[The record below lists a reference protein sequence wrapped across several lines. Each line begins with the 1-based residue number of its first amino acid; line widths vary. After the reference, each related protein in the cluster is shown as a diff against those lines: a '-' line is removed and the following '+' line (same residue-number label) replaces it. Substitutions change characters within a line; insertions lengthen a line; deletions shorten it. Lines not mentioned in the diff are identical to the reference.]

1 MRKFFV
7 LLLCLSA
14 SFGFNM
20 AQTCG
25 KGIKVLQLNL
35 WGGTSKVSDGY
46 QGFLDLLEEVDPDIV
61 FLCEISGGQRFVHRV
76 IQDMKQRGKL
86 YYGEAFDLAVG
97 FLSKIHPEKVQKLC
111 TVPGNE
117 ERTMV
122 KFLVA
127 AGGKEVAFY
136 SCHLDHRHYECYMPR
151 GYSGTTWKKI
161 DKPVTDEQAVLAAN
175 RLAYRDESVAAF
187 LEEARKDIAC
197 GREVIIGGDF
207 NEPSCLDWQ
216 DSTRHLWDH
225 NGAVIHWDCSRMLL
239 DAGFRDAYRE
249 KHPDPVRFPGFTF
262 PAGNRHAL
270 DRLSWAPDADERD
283 RIDFIYYYPAC
294 SSLKLQKCVLV
305 GPRET
310 VLRGRIEE
318 NGSED
323 PIWVPACVWP
333 SDHKGNLAIFAFAG
347 CSR

>member
-1 MRKFFV
+1 MIHSRRV
-7 LLLCLSA
+7 LLSAFLYYENYEEILLSCFLCLSA

-61 FLCEISGGQRFVHRV
+61 FLCEISGGQKFVHRV

-127 AGGKEVAFY
+127 AGGKEVAF
-136 SCHLDHRHYECYMPR
+136 
-151 GYSGTTWKKI
+151 
-161 DKPVTDEQAVLAAN
+161 
-175 RLAYRDESVAAF
+175 
-187 LEEARKDIAC
+187 
-197 GREVIIGGDF
+197 
-207 NEPSCLDWQ
+207 
-216 DSTRHLWDH
+216 
-225 NGAVIHWDCSRMLL
+225 LL
-239 DAGFRDAYRE
+239 
-249 KHPDPVRFPGFTF
+249 
-262 PAGNRHAL
+262 
-270 DRLSWAPDADERD
+270 LS
-283 RIDFIYYYPAC
+283 F
-294 SSLKLQKCVLV
+294 
-305 GPRET
+305 
-310 VLRGRIEE
+310 
-318 NGSED
+318 GS
-323 PIWVPACVWP
+323 
-333 SDHKGNLAIFAFAG
+333 
-347 CSR
+347 

>member
-1 MRKFFV
+1 MKKFFV

-61 FLCEISGGQRFVHRV
+61 FLCEISGGQKFVHRV

-187 LEEARKDIAC
+187 LVQGCCWMQASGTLIGRNIRIRFVFRVLLFLPAIAM
-197 GREVIIGGDF
+197 RLTD
-207 NEPSCLDWQ
+207 CLG
-216 DSTRHLWDH
+216 H
-225 NGAVIHWDCSRMLL
+225 RMLMSGTGL
-239 DAGFRDAYRE
+239 ILFIII
-249 KHPDPVRFPGFTF
+249 
-262 PAGNRHAL
+262 RHAAL
-270 DRLSWAPDADERD
+270 
-283 RIDFIYYYPAC
+283 
-294 SSLKLQKCVLV
+294 
-305 GPRET
+305 
-310 VLRGRIEE
+310 
-318 NGSED
+318 
-323 PIWVPACVWP
+323 
-333 SDHKGNLAIFAFAG
+333 
-347 CSR
+347 